1 MLQIGSLLGI
11 SVFRTILKQRKKRNR
26 LPAIIGPAHPPT
38 HSLNLISSSAAL
50 CSTWQT
56 CVQLISLSAL
66 LFLHLTASTVSFLP
80 FRVPPCS
87 IYSNNTAWPAF
98 LDIHVVIHRLSLYL
112 FVYVHVLRV
121 GLQLG
126 TLHCM
131 YIDYI
136 YLVMFGLVVCGVP
149 SRVVSSPSRLG
160 LM

>member
-1 MLQIGSLLGI
+1 M
-11 SVFRTILKQRKKRNR
+11 
-26 LPAIIGPAHPPT
+26 
-38 HSLNLISSSAAL
+38 
-50 CSTWQT
+50 T

-136 YLVMFGLVVCGVP
+136 WLCLVWLYVVY
-149 SRVVSSPSRLG
+149 RVVLFLSFKVGFDVMLILLLTCAFAWLSLAVSRLG
-160 LM
+160 